1 MTDTARVAL
10 VTGAARGIG
19 AATVHRL
26 AGAGYRVVAV
36 DSCTDDPALAYALG
50 TRAEL
55 DAVVAPYGDNALAVT
70 ADVRDQAAVQR
81 AVEEAVQTFGGLD
94 AVVAGAGVIAG
105 GEPLWET
112 SDATWDV
119 LHDVCLR
126 GVFHVVRAT
135 VPALLARPAPR
146 SGRLVAVA
154 SSAAHRGLYHL
165 AAYNSA
171 KSAVV
176 GLVRGLACDLRG
188 TGVTATAVS
197 PGSTRT
203 AMLSAT
209 AAVYGLD
216 DIEAF
221 TDSQQT
227 ERLAEPDEVAAAIAW
242 LCGPDASVVTGSVLH
257 PDGGFTA

>member
-1 MTDTARVAL
+1 MSDDARVAL

-26 AGAGYRVVAV
+26 AHADYQVVAV
-36 DSCTDDPALAYALG
+36 DACADDQALAYAMG
-50 TRAEL
+50 TRDEL
-55 DAVVAPYGDNALAVT
+55 DAVVAPYGVQAIAVT

-81 AVEEAVQTFGGLD
+81 AVEQAVHTFGGLD
-94 AVVAGAGVIAG
+94 AVVAGAGVMAG
-105 GEPLWET
+105 GQPLWET

-126 GVFHVVRAT
+126 GVFHVVRAA

-146 SGRLVAVA
+146 QGRLVAIA
-154 SSAAHRGLYHL
+154 SSAAHGGLYHL

-188 TGVTATAVS
+188 TGVTAIAVS

-203 AMLSAT
+203 AMLTAT

-216 DIEAF
+216 DVEAF
-221 TDSQQT
+221 ADSQQT

-242 LCGPDASVVTGSVLH
+242 LCSPDASAVTGSVLH